1 MDNYK
6 NEIREH
12 VVAAYE
18 TVCDELRTW
27 KQFMLEAW
35 PLISL
40 LLIGI
45 AVAVWL
51 AKPAPPRYIQMATGS
66 EGGSYELLAKK
77 YADYFALHG
86 VTIELV
92 KTSGAQE
99 NIARIKDP
107 KDPLQAAFIQS
118 GLMDEKQAEGL
129 MSLGSVDYE
138 PMWFF
143 FRNDLIDREKIRSE
157 NFLTYPIAIGEPGS
171 GTHQHVM
178 NLIRINQF
186 KDISGL
192 REIPNAEGVKA
203 FQEGKVLSIV
213 LVDGMDAKNV
223 QTLLND
229 PRATLVEFD
238 RAAAYS
244 RLLPYYH
251 ILTIPKGSLSLA
263 RDEPHQSMETIA
275 STTNLIID
283 KSLHPAIQLLFLQA
297 ASKINGGRTFF
308 TKYGEFPSYKDGVT
322 PESDVAK
329 SYFQKGA
336 PTLLEYLPFWLAEFF
351 DRLLIL
357 ILPLFAF
364 GYPLIKSMPSYRLN
378 RAKARINDVYLEL
391 KRFEQELR
399 NSFDNTQ
406 TAAYRAKIAELDDRA
421 ATLRV
426 PRSLVSDYFSLRS
439 SIDFVRTMIV
449 NKSSK
454 PPESTT

>member
-6 NEIREH
+6 TEIREH

-27 KQFMLEAW
+27 KQFALEAW
-35 PLISL
+35 PLLSL
-40 LLIGI
+40 LLLGI

-51 AKPAPPRYIQMATGS
+51 AKPAPPKHIQMATGS
-66 EGGSYELLAKK
+66 EGGSYEILAKK

-92 KTSGAQE
+92 RTTGAQE

-118 GLMDEKQAEGL
+118 GLMDEKQAQGL
-129 MSLGSVDYE
+129 MSLGSVGYE

-143 FRNDLIDREKIRSE
+143 FRNDLIDRNQIRSE

-178 NLIRINQF
+178 NLIRINEF

-192 REIPNAEGVKA
+192 REISNVEGVKA

-251 ILTIPKGSLSLA
+251 TLTIPKGALSLA
-263 RDEPHQSMETIA
+263 RNEPRQNMETIA
-275 STTNLIID
+275 ATTNLIID

-297 ASKINGGRTFF
+297 AAKINGGRSFF
-308 TKYGEFPSYKDGVT
+308 TNYGEFPAYKDSVT

-336 PTLLEYLPFWLAEFF
+336 PTLLEYLPFWLAEFV

-364 GYPLIKSMPSYRLN
+364 GYPIIRSMPSYRLN

-399 NSFDNTQ
+399 DNFDRAQ
-406 TAAYRAKIAELDDRA
+406 TDVYMAKIAELDTRA
-421 ATLRV
+421 STLRV

-449 NKSSK
+449 NKSS
-454 PPESTT
+454 PLPLSTT